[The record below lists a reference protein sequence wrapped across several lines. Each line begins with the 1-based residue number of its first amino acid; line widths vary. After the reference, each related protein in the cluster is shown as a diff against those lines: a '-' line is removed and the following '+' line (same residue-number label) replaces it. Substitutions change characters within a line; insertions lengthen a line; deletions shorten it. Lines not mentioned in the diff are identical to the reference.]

1 MRRAKWIYRVF
12 LQMSILTTSKEAI
25 QTLEG
30 LRLALK
36 PIGSTKTWQDTFRLH
51 LPMQAPGK

>member
-1 MRRAKWIYRVF
+1 MRRAMWIYRVF
-12 LQMSILTTSKEAI
+12 LHMLILNNSKEAI

-30 LRLALK
+30 LRLTLK
-36 PIGSTKTWQDTFRLH
+36 QIGSTKTWQDTFRLH